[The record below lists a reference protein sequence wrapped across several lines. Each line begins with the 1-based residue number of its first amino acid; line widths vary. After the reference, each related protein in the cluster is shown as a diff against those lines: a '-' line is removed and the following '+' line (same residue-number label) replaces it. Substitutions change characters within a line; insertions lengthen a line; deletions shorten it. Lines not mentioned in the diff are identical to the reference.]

1 MQRRILA
8 LLLCGVLLLGVLAGC
23 GKKNDTGDTSGD
35 KTVNGTE
42 TKNDADSQLT
52 AKYVY
57 QAQYLELPVKTSYID
72 DSAVSG
78 DTLFFYAQVQ
88 DESYAAANSDTPA
101 EGPVYYPTVG
111 KLLTYGLDTQ
121 TVGETDYSGSEGEN
135 SSTNVMALCAAQD
148 GGVWLLEQTYTY
160 AAPET
165 SADNETA
172 AEATEGSA
180 DDYGDTPSE
189 SQASYRLLRF
199 DADGKQTFE
208 APLDLSAFIEAGG
221 DSQPY
226 LGTLYADSKGYL
238 YTSDYQTLMV
248 LDSEGKTV
256 CAFSDENGG
265 SLVQYSADKIG
276 AITYSTASD
285 GTSKNVFKVLDP
297 ATKAWGEELPLPN
310 NAWNIYPGSGDYDL
324 YYDYNG
330 NLYGWKAETD
340 ESEKVVDWLAC
351 DVDSNNLNTYT
362 VLPDGRVFAVGAD
375 YNRSTYEQTCEL
387 ILLTPV
393 DASTVTEKTELTL
406 ACMNLDWNLRGQI
419 VKFNRAS
426 DKYRIVVKDYSE
438 YSSMTY
444 ESAGSNGTMVT
455 QSDDG
460 LTKLNTEIMSG
471 NVPDM
476 ILTDGLPVRQYAAKG
491 LLEDLYPYIDADMGR
506 DALITPVLDADSEDG
521 KLYELPLSFSIV
533 TATGLESVV
542 GGYTS
547 WTLADLEDALSK
559 LNPDATI
566 FNVDATRANV
576 LSYCLYMNAD
586 TFVDWE
592 TGTASFDSQE
602 FIDYLNFAA
611 QFPTEFDY
619 NTFDWN
625 DYEQDAVRM
634 RNGDQLLSM
643 YGTIYGF
650 DGISQTFA
658 ELGGDLCY
666 IGFPST
672 SGHDGSSFSVSA
684 PIAITTKCRDKDGA
698 WSFIASALTDE
709 YQGDQYYFPITK
721 SAFDALAEK
730 AMEKNYEYDENGDIL
745 LDENG
750 EPVEASKG
758 GFSYGDGPMI
768 EVYAM
773 TQEQYD
779 TVNGL
784 IENTNRIMRYDQSLM
799 EIINDEAGA
808 FFAGE
813 KTAEETAQLIQNR
826 VQLYM
831 AEQG

>member
-1 MQRRILA
+1 
-8 LLLCGVLLLGVLAGC
+8 
-23 GKKNDTGDTSGD
+23 
-35 KTVNGTE
+35 
-42 TKNDADSQLT
+42 
-52 AKYVY
+52 
-57 QAQYLELPVKTSYID
+57 
-72 DSAVSG
+72 
-78 DTLFFYAQVQ
+78 
-88 DESYAAANSDTPA
+88 
-101 EGPVYYPTVG
+101 
-111 KLLTYGLDTQ
+111 
-121 TVGETDYSGSEGEN
+121 
-135 SSTNVMALCAAQD
+135 
-148 GGVWLLEQTYTY
+148 
-160 AAPET
+160 
-165 SADNETA
+165 
-172 AEATEGSA
+172 
-180 DDYGDTPSE
+180 
-189 SQASYRLLRF
+189 
-199 DADGKQTFE
+199 
-208 APLDLSAFIEAGG
+208 
-221 DSQPY
+221 
-226 LGTLYADSKGYL
+226 
-238 YTSDYQTLMV
+238 MV

-297 ATKAWGEELPLPN
+297 ATKTWGEELPLPN

-438 YSSMTY
+438 YSNMTY

-455 QSDDG
+455 QSGDG

-592 TGTASFDSQE
+592 TGTASFDSPE

-650 DGISQTFA
+650 DGVSQNFA

-684 PIAITTKCRDKDGA
+684 PIAITTKCRDKEAA

-709 YQGDQYYFPITK
+709 YQGSQYAFPITK
-721 SAFDALAEK
+721 TAFDAMAEK